1 MQTVPSKTTQSEEA
15 GPRSKG
21 STYTMRW
28 RFRGDRAMTTYVE
41 TLQRLQQ
48 RGWRELKRWGGPED
62 FVVLFGGETEP
73 DWADTIQAKG
83 SLH

>member
-1 MQTVPSKTTQSEEA
+1 MQTMPSRPTQSTQATRRSEE
-15 GPRSKG
+15 PD
-21 STYTMRW
+21 YTMRW
-28 RFRGDRAMTTYVE
+28 RFRGDNAMSTYVE
-41 TLQRLQQ
+41 TLERLRE

-62 FVVLFGGETEP
+62 FVVLFGGNTEP

>member
-1 MQTVPSKTTQSEEA
+1 MQTVPSQSTQSNLRTK
-15 GPRSKG
+15 GP
-21 STYTMRW
+21 TYTMRW

-41 TLQRLQQ
+41 TLERLQQ
-48 RGWRELKRWGGPED
+48 QGWRELTRWGGPEN
-62 FVVLFGGETEP
+62 FVVLFGGDSEP